1 LVSRILADAKIEV
14 DQARVEAYIEDMA
27 SSYEDPNEVIEYFK
41 NDKQQRAQIE
51 AVVLEDQVVDHI
63 LSSAKVTDATV
74 SYEDLLKEQQ
84 ARQQG

>member
-1 LVSRILADAKIEV
+1 
-14 DQARVEAYIEDMA
+14 MA
-27 SSYEDPNEVIEYFK
+27 SSYEDPNEVIEFFK
-41 NDKQQRAQIE
+41 NDAQQRQQIE

-63 LSSAKVTDATV
+63 LASAKVTDTKV

>member
-1 LVSRILADAKIEV
+1 
-14 DQARVEAYIEDMA
+14 MA

-41 NDKQQRAQIE
+41 NDAHQRAQIE
-51 AVVLEDQVVDHI
+51 AVVLEDQVVDYI
-63 LSSAKVTDATV
+63 LASAKVTDATV

>member
-1 LVSRILADAKIEV
+1 MNIAIVEDDVKTREQLARHIA
-14 DQARVEAYIEDMA
+14 
-27 SSYEDPNEVIEYFK
+27 EYFK
-41 NDKQQRAQIE
+41 NDKQQRSQIE

-63 LSSAKVTDATV
+63 LASAKVTDTTV

>member
-1 LVSRILADAKIEV
+1 MSKVLENAKLEV
-14 DQARVEAYIEDMA
+14 DQARVDAYIEDMA
-27 SSYEDPNEVIEYFK
+27 SSYEDPSEVIEYFK
-41 NDKQQRAQIE
+41 NDKQQRSQIE

-63 LSSAKVTDATV
+63 LASAKVTDTTV

>member
-1 LVSRILADAKIEV
+1 MADAKLEV
-14 DQARVEAYIEDMA
+14 DQARVEAYINEMA
-27 SSYEDPNEVIEYFK
+27 SSYEDPNEVIEFFN

-51 AVVLEDQVVDHI
+51 SVILEDQVVDHI
-63 LSSAKVTDATV
+63 LASAKVTETAV